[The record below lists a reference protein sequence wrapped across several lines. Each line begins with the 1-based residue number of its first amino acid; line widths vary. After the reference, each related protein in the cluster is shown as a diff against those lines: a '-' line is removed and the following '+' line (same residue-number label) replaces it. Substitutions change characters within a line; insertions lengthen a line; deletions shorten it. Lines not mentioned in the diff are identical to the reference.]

1 MDNNVFIFK
10 YFIVYGSFLILKEEE
25 IMGLLELFILAVGL
39 SMDAFAVS
47 ICKGLALP
55 KINLKS
61 AGIVGL
67 WFGAFQALMP
77 LIGYLLGV
85 NFRSYIVSI
94 DHWIAFVLLA
104 LIGANMIKEALSD
117 DDEEEE
123 LEIRNLKRGPE
134 EGTIG
139 VYSLDSCSISPTGQV
154 ALSREDNGIKEI
166 LGFKTMFLL
175 AVATSIDAL
184 AMGVTFAFLNV
195 NIIPAISFIGV
206 VTFTCSAIG
215 VKIGNI
221 FGLKYKSKAE
231 IAGGVILILLGCK
244 ILIEHLG
251 IL

>member
-25 IMGLLELFILAVGL
+25 IMGLLELFILAIGL

-123 LEIRNLKRGPE
+123 VEIRNLKRGPE

-139 VYSLDSCSISPTGQV
+139 VCLLDSCSISPTGQV
-154 ALSREDNGIKEI
+154 ALSRADNGIKEI

>member
-1 MDNNVFIFK
+1 
-10 YFIVYGSFLILKEEE
+10 
-25 IMGLLELFILAVGL
+25 MGLLELFILAIGL

-104 LIGANMIKEALSD
+104 LIGSNMIKEALSD

-123 LEIRNLKRGPE
+123 SEIRNLKRGPE

-139 VYSLDSCSISPTGQV
+139 VCSLDSCSISPTGQV
-154 ALSREDNGIKEI
+154 ALSRADNRIKEI

-215 VKIGNI
+215 VKIGNV